1 MPPHRETFLSAETGI
16 SLVTLRALPSFQALA
31 DDKLLPIARVSSLR
45 SVPRHTVVLR
55 AGDRT
60 DNVYFVLSG
69 AFKVLVSDEEGR
81 EVILSMMGPGDLFG
95 EMGVIDDH
103 PRSAT
108 VQAAQPSELVVIAK
122 ADFHRCLADSFDV
135 SLSIM
140 RSLVHR
146 LRAADRQIESLAL
159 LDVYGRVARLL
170 LDMAERAP
178 DGRLVVSQKVSRQDI
193 AKMIGASREMVS
205 RVMKDLQLHGL
216 VQELDGQ
223 LVLRDDAGEALPPA
237 TP

>member
-1 MPPHRETFLSAETGI
+1 MPPHREPSLNAETGI
-16 SLVTLRALPSFQALA
+16 SLVTLRALPSFQGLA
-31 DDKLLPIARVSSLR
+31 DAALVPIARVASLR

-55 AGDRT
+55 AGDHT

-108 VQAAQPSELVVIAK
+108 VQAAQSSQLVVIAK

-140 RSLVHR
+140 RSLVQR

-170 LDMAERAP
+170 LDMAEKTA
-178 DGRLVVSQKVSRQDI
+178 DGRLVVPQKVSRQDI

-205 RVMKDLQLHGL
+205 RVMKDLQQHGL
-216 VQELDGQ
+216 VQEVDGQ
-223 LVLRDDAGEALPPA
+223 LVLRDDNGELNIPVP
-237 TP
+237 

>member
-1 MPPHRETFLSAETGI
+1 LSAETGV
-16 SLVTLRALPSFQALA
+16 SLVTLRALPIFQALA
-31 DDKLLPIARVSSLR
+31 NDILVPIARVSSLR
-45 SVPRHTVVLR
+45 SAPRHTVVLR
-55 AGDRT
+55 EGDHT
-60 DNVYFVLSG
+60 DNVYFVLTG

-81 EVILSMMGPGDLFG
+81 EVILSMMGPGDFFG

-122 ADFHRCLADSFDV
+122 SDFHRCLANSFDV
-135 SLSIM
+135 SLYIM

-170 LDMAERAP
+170 LDMAERTP
-178 DGRLVVSQKVSRQDI
+178 DGQLIVPKKVSRQDI

-205 RVMKDLQLHGL
+205 RVMKDLQQRGL

-223 LVLRDDAGEALPPA
+223 MWLSDSPDETLSAVAGG
-237 TP
+237 

>member
-1 MPPHRETFLSAETGI
+1 LRELSLSADIGV
-16 SLVTLRALPSFQALA
+16 SLVTLRALPIFRGVG

-55 AGDRT
+55 EGDHT
-60 DNVYFVLSG
+60 DNVYFVLTGS
-69 AFKVLVSDEEGR
+69 FKVLVSDEEGR
-81 EVILSMMGPGDLFG
+81 EVILSMMGPGDFFG

-108 VQAAQPSELVVIAK
+108 VQAAQPSELLVMSK
-122 ADFHRCLADSFDV
+122 PDFHRVLANSFDV
-135 SLSIM
+135 ALYFM

-170 LDMAERAP
+170 LDMAEKGPA
-178 DGRLVVSQKVSRQDI
+178 GTLIVSRKLSRQDI

-205 RVMKDLQLHGL
+205 RVMKDLQQRGL
-216 VQELDGQ
+216 IEETDGQ
-223 LVLRDDAGEALPPA
+223 LIIHDTAGDIGTESQLAE
-237 TP
+237 